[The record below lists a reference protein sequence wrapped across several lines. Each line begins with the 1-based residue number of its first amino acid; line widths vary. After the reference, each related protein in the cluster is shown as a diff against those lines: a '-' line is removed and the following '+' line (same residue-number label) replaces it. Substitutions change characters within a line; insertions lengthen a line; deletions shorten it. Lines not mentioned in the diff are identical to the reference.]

1 MSTVISQE
9 VRKKMELLQ
18 QVRIIDPTQQVDQIA
33 DVLIIEGKIEA
44 IADNITDYPTQTSV
58 INQSGLVLGAG
69 LVDLY
74 SHSGEPGNES
84 RETLLNLAQAAAAG
98 GFTQSGILP
107 DTVPLIN
114 NLEVLTA
121 VRQKSSD
128 LNLSSPD
135 SRSQLHFWGGSYDT
149 VNQQMT
155 ELGELKPGIIGFA
168 SRHNLGSLNI
178 LRQILEYVQPWQK
191 TIAIALEQ
199 NELVGD
205 GVVRDGEVAIRY
217 GMSGNP
223 AFSEAAILAAVL
235 EIVAEI
241 PTPVHI
247 MRVSTR
253 RGVEL
258 IADAKTRGVPVTA
271 STTWMHLLCNSE
283 AVGSYDPNFR
293 LEPPLGN
300 KSDQVALINGVKQG
314 IIDAIAIDH
323 QAYTYEEKT
332 VAFALAPPG
341 VIGLELAL
349 PLLWQRFVA
358 TGEWSPIE
366 LWQALSSRPR
376 QCLQQPL
383 RAIAPETAADLVLF
397 DPQQV
402 WTANQANLKSPAT
415 NTPWYNQ
422 EIIGKVI
429 KTWANYSNSELR
441 TPN

>member
-1 MSTVISQE
+1 MSTSINQE
-9 VRKKMELLQ
+9 VTNRMELLQ
-18 QVRIIDPTQQVDQIA
+18 QVRIIEPTQQIDQIA

-44 IADNITDYPTQTSV
+44 IADNITDYPTETSV
-58 INQSGLVLGAG
+58 INQSGLVLGTG

-107 DTVPLIN
+107 DTVPLID
-114 NLEVLTA
+114 NLEILTA
-121 VRQKSSD
+121 VRQKSNY
-128 LNLSSPD
+128 LNSSGQNSLPK
-135 SRSQLHFWGGSYDT
+135 LHFWGSSYDAA
-149 VNQQMT
+149 NQQMT
-155 ELGELKPGIIGFA
+155 ELGELKLGTIGFA

-191 TIAIALEQ
+191 TIAITLEQ

-223 AFSEAAILAAVL
+223 SFSEAAILAAVL

-247 MRVSTR
+247 MRVSTQ

-271 STTWMHLLCNSE
+271 STTWMHLLCNSD

-300 KSDQVALINGVKQG
+300 KPDQLALINGVKQG

-366 LWQALSSRPR
+366 LWQALSSNPR
-376 QCLQQPL
+376 QCLQQTPK
-383 RAIAPETAADLVLF
+383 AIAPGQVADLVLF

-402 WTANQANLKSPAT
+402 WTANQANLKSPAA

-422 EIIGKVI
+422 EITGKVI
-429 KTWANYSNSELR
+429 KTWIN
-441 TPN
+441 

>member
-1 MSTVISQE
+1 
-9 VRKKMELLQ
+9 MELLQ
-18 QVRIIDPTQQVDQIA
+18 QVRIIDPTQQVDQVA
-33 DVLIIEGKIEA
+33 DVLIIEGKIKA
-44 IADNITDYPTQTSV
+44 IAERITDYPTQTS
-58 INQSGLVLGAG
+58 IIKESGLVLGTG

-84 RETLLNLAQAAAAG
+84 RETLLNIAQAAAAG
-98 GFTQSGILP
+98 GFTQIGILP
-107 DTVPLIN
+107 DTVPLID

-121 VRQKSSD
+121 VRQKSNY
-128 LNLSSPD
+128 LNSSSQD
-135 SRSQLHFWGGSYDT
+135 SRPKLHFWGASYDAA
-149 VNQQMT
+149 NQQMT

-168 SRHNLGSLNI
+168 SHHNLGSLNTWK
-178 LRQILEYVQPWQK
+178 QILEYVQPWQK
-191 TIAIALEQ
+191 TIAIALDQ

-205 GVVRDGEVAIRY
+205 GVIRDGEVSIRY

-223 AFSEAAILAAVL
+223 SFSEAAILAAVL

-247 MRVSTR
+247 MRVSTK

-258 IADAKTRGVPVTA
+258 IAEAKARGIPVTA

-283 AVGSYDPNFR
+283 AIGSYDTNFR

-300 KSDQVALINGVKQG
+300 KPDQLALINGVKQG

-341 VIGLELAL
+341 VVGLEIAL
-349 PLLWQRFVA
+349 PLLWQRFVKS
-358 TGEWSPIE
+358 GEWSAIE

-376 QCLQQPL
+376 QCVQQTSV
-383 RAIAPETAADLVLF
+383 AISPGQAADLVLF
-397 DPQQV
+397 DPQQT
-402 WTANQANLKSPAT
+402 WTANQDNLMSPAT
-415 NTPWYNQ
+415 NTPWYDQ
-422 EIIGKVI
+422 EITGKVI
-429 KTWANYSNSELR
+429 KIWNSYQ
-441 TPN
+441 